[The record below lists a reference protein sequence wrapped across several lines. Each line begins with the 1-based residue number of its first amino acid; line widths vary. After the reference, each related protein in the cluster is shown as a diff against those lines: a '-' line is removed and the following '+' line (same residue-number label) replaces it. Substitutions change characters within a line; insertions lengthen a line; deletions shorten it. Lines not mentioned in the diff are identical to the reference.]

1 MKTLEEIKLEIEGAS
16 ERRGELYNQL
26 SHGHDAE
33 LAGELRELDA
43 KIARLW
49 DEQRAARVQAR
60 FGDRDGI
67 IKRARLEERLDRAA

>member
-1 MKTLEEIKLEIEGAS
+1 MKTMDEIKLEIESAT
-16 ERRGELYNQL
+16 ERRTGLYNRL
-26 SHGHDAE
+26 SHGHDVVLAAE
-33 LAGELRELDA
+33 LKELDA